1 MKPGTTG
8 TLPAAISGCSFLRAA
23 RSVSARFG
31 DAPPNGP
38 SVNTISVASTY
49 ADGVPAAASA
59 PAKI

>member
-1 MKPGTTG
+1 MNPGTTG

-38 SVNTISVASTY
+38 SVNTISVAST
-49 ADGVPAAASA
+49 
-59 PAKI
+59 